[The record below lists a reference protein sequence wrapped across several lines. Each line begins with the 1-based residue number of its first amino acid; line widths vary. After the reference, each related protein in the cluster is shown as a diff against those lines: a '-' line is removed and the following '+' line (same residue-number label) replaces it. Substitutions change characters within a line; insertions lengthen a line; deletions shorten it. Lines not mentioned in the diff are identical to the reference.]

1 MTQRELPSS
10 LWIASAV
17 ALALYTLARLL
28 GH

>member
-1 MTQRELPSS
+1 MTQRQLPSA

-17 ALALYTLARLL
+17 ALALFMVARLL